1 MLKRIKDIAE
11 VVWFLAGPK
20 PEGYDAVWVK

>member
-1 MLKRIKDIAE
+1 MIKRMKEIAE

-20 PEGYDAVWVK
+20 PEGYAEVWAK